1 MSALPLSE
9 EERRIYERI
18 ERGGVEGVAKSEV
31 VKGKRKEEILERL
44 INRGLVVAERVGRGV
59 RLWTRENYEKR
70 RGAAPRVDIT
80 TIYEEVLRIREAVKD
95 LAVIRDA
102 VIALTQK
109 VDELLALSRG
119 RASRV
124 TLEEFKRE
132 LDRAIGEVA
141 SPTGWA
147 EMAEVRRV
155 VCARLGISRDEF
167 YERVT
172 ELIEASPGRYELSP
186 GGGEGVVLG
195 GKLYGLIRRR

>member
-18 ERGGVEGVAKSEV
+18 EKGGVKGVAKSAV
-31 VKGKRKEEILERL
+31 VKSKRQKEILEGM
-44 INRGLVVAERVGRGV
+44 IKRGLIVAKKVGRGMC
-59 RLWTRENYEKR
+59 LWTSENYEKLT
-70 RGAAPRVDIT
+70 GAAPRVDIST
-80 TIYEEVLRIREAVKD
+80 VYEEVLHIREVVKD
-95 LAVIRDA
+95 LPAIREA

-109 VDELLALSRG
+109 VDALLALSQSRAG
-119 RASRV
+119 RVA
-124 TLEEFKRE
+124 LEEFKRE

-155 VCARLGISRDEF
+155 VCARLGISRYEF

-172 ELIEASPGRYELSP
+172 ELIEASPSRYELSP
-186 GGGEGVVLG
+186 GGEEGVVLG